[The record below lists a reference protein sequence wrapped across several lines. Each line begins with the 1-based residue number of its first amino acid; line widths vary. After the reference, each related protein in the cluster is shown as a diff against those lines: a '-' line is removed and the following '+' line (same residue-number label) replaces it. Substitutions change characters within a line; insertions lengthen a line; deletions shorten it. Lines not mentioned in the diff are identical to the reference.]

1 MSGGR
6 KKPWKSNSGEP
17 RRTGKMEKIWWQR
30 LTGEAKAEYD
40 RENQRFFNDEI
51 TEEEFDVVC
60 DRLRAELEA
69 SERKPLQFNQKN
81 GGGHWVNG
89 LSATC
94 WVDVD
99 GTIHVKTS
107 IPGQAQLYESMIA
120 DEPEYK
126 RIYG

>member
-1 MSGGR
+1 
-6 KKPWKSNSGEP
+6 
-17 RRTGKMEKIWWQR
+17 MEKIWWQR
-30 LTGEAKAEYD
+30 LTGEAKAEYEQQQKLWD
-40 RENQRFFNDEI
+40 NEI
-51 TEEEFDVVC
+51 TEEESDAIC
-60 DRLRAELEA
+60 DRLREELEA
-69 SERKPLQFNQKN
+69 SEKTILRFNPKN

-94 WVDVD
+94 WVDAD

-120 DEPEYK
+120 DELEYK